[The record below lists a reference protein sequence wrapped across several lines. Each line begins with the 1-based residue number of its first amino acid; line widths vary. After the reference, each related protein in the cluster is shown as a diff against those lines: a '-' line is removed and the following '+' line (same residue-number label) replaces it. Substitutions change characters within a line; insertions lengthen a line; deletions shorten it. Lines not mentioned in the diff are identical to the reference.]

1 MKASGI
7 ALCALI
13 GLGVAVG
20 ARAERADSQK
30 PVNVEADRLTADDA
44 KQTAVFEGKVV
55 VTQGTRI
62 LRADR
67 VTIRQDGEGFSYAV
81 AEGKPAT
88 FREKREGADEWVD
101 GEAQRIEYDGKKE
114 LVELF
119 TNARLNR
126 NKDEI
131 RGNYISYDQK
141 ADLFQVKGA
150 KDAPPS
156 GARESRVRAV
166 IQPKPKAGEAA
177 PAPSAPLELKP
188 SAAARAAR

>member
-1 MKASGI
+1 MKTA
-7 ALCALI
+7 ALALAAA
-13 GLGVAVG
+13 VALTLSLRVQ
-20 ARAERADSQK
+20 AERADAQK

-44 KQTAVFEGKVV
+44 KQTAVFEGRVV
-55 VTQGTRI
+55 MTQGTRV
-62 LRADR
+62 LRADK

-101 GEAQRIEYDGKKE
+101 GEAQRIEYDGKRE

-119 TNARLNR
+119 NNARLHR

-141 ADLFQVKGA
+141 ADLFQVKGG
-150 KDAPPS
+150 KDVQGGTRDA
-156 GARESRVRAV
+156 RVRAV
-166 IQPKPKAGEAA
+166 IQPKPKNTE
-177 PAPSAPLELKP
+177 PASPPLELKP
-188 SAAARAAR
+188 SSAASAAR

>member
-1 MKASGI
+1 MTPHGAVVAGLL
-7 ALCALI
+7 ALALV
-13 GLGVAVG
+13 GLAH
-20 ARAERADSQK
+20 AERADSQK

-88 FREKREGADEWVD
+88 FREKREGVDEWVD

-114 LVELF
+114 FVELF

-150 KDAPPS
+150 KDAP
-156 GARESRVRAV
+156 AAANTRDSRVRAV
-166 IQPKPKAGEAA
+166 IQPKAKNGEAPP
-177 PAPSAPLELKP
+177 PAPPLELKP
-188 SAAARAAR
+188 SSAASAAR

>member
-13 GLGVAVG
+13 ALGGAID
-20 ARAERADSQK
+20 ARAERADSQR

-55 VTQGTRI
+55 VTQGTRV

-114 LVELF
+114 FVELF

-150 KDAPPS
+150 KDAPAN
-156 GARESRVRAV
+156 GTRESRVRAV
-166 IQPKPKAGEAA
+166 IQPKPKTGEAVT
-177 PAPSAPLELKP
+177 APSAPLELKP

>member
-1 MKASGI
+1 MKAI
-7 ALCALI
+7 AAFVCGVLA
-13 GLGVAVG
+13 LGVAAA

-62 LRADR
+62 LRADK

-88 FREKREGADEWVD
+88 FREKREGVDEWVD

-114 LVELF
+114 FVELF

-141 ADLFQVKGA
+141 ADLFQVKGS
-150 KDAPPS
+150 KDAPAS
-156 GARESRVRAV
+156 GARDARVRAT
-166 IQPKPKAGEAA
+166 IQPKPKNGEAA
-177 PAPSAPLELKP
+177 PPAAPPLELKP
-188 SAAARAAR
+188 SPAASLSR

>member
-1 MKASGI
+1 MKASRI

-13 GLGVAVG
+13 GLGVALG

-81 AEGKPAT
+81 AEGRPAT

-114 LVELF
+114 FVELF

-141 ADLFQVKGA
+141 ADLFQVKGT
-150 KDAPPS
+150 KDAPAS
-156 GARESRVRAV
+156 GTRESRVRAV
-166 IQPKPKAGEAA
+166 IQPKPKTGEAA
-177 PAPSAPLELKP
+177 PVPSAPLELKP